1 MIILQYRT
9 TDRRLAPART
19 GRSFPRFGG
28 RVAFVSRTIALLAVA
43 IVFCSSEIAR
53 AADDTLIAVMNTS
66 LRVLDPVVTSSYVT
80 RDHGYMIYD
89 VLVAQDD
96 AYQVRPQMAD
106 WTVLDDGLV
115 YVFTLRE
122 GLLFHDGQKVK
133 ADDAIA
139 SLRRWGTRDKGGQLL
154 FEQTAA
160 LEATDDRTIVWRLT
174 RPFPTLLQVLG
185 KPSSLPPFIMPR
197 RIAETPADKPISEY
211 IGSGPFKFIASAFL
225 PGVSVTYEK
234 FDGYV
239 PRREKASWMAGG
251 KIVNVRR
258 VQWITMPDAQT
269 AVNALVAGEIDYI
282 EGVPVDLLPVL
293 KRHRQVVIEVR
304 STLGHQVV
312 GRMNFRHP
320 PFDNVNLRRAAMLAL
335 NQKDVLTAMVGN
347 PDYFRICGAVFGCG
361 TPLADA
367 TGSASLT
374 GSGDIEGA
382 RALLKKAGYD
392 GARVVILEP
401 ADVPIL
407 AAPPRVAAQA
417 LRQAGFNVELQSMDW
432 QTSLVRRA
440 NMSKP
445 SDGGWS
451 MFFTVLGIP
460 EISSPLS
467 NVMLDGRGE
476 KAWFGWP
483 EDARLETLRHD
494 FLGAGSADAQRSIA
508 RQIQV
513 HSLDQ
518 ATYVPLGEY
527 QQVQA
532 RRDRITGILPSP
544 NPVFWGVAKAP

>member
-1 MIILQYRT
+1 MQKAATDQMLVPVRT
-9 TDRRLAPART
+9 ERGFSQL
-19 GRSFPRFGG
+19 GE
-28 RVAFVSRTIALLAVA
+28 RVAFISRILGRVVVALALCASQAV
-43 IVFCSSEIAR
+43 R
-53 AADDTLIAVMNTS
+53 AGDDTLIAVMNTS
-66 LRVLDPVVTSSYVT
+66 LRVLDPIVTSSYVT
-80 RDHGYMIYD
+80 RDHAYMIYD
-89 VLVAQDD
+89 VLVALDD

-106 WTVLDDGLV
+106 WTVSDDGLA

-139 SLRRWGTRDKGGQLL
+139 SLRRWGTRDNGGQLL

-160 LEATDDRTIVWRLT
+160 LEAPDDRTIVWRLK
-174 RPFPTLLQVLG
+174 RPFPALLQILG

-197 RIAETPADKPISEY
+197 RIADTPADRPISDS
-211 IGSGPFKFIASAFL
+211 IGSGPFKFVASEFR
-225 PGVSVTYEK
+225 PGVSATYEK

-239 PRREKASWMAGG
+239 PRPERASWMAGG

-293 KRHRQVVIEVR
+293 KLHRQVVAEVR
-304 STLGHQVV
+304 SALGHQVI

-320 PFDNVNLRRAAMLAL
+320 PFDNADLRRAAMLAL
-335 NQKDVLTAMVGN
+335 NQKDILTAMVGS
-347 PDYFRICGAVFGCG
+347 PDYFRICGAIFGCG

-367 TGSASLT
+367 TGSDSLT
-374 GSGDIEGA
+374 GAGDVEGA
-382 RALLKKAGYD
+382 RALLKKAAYD
-392 GARVVILEP
+392 GTRVLILEP
-401 ADVPIL
+401 VDVPIL

-432 QTSLVRRA
+432 QTSLTRRA

-445 SDGGWS
+445 ADGGWS

-467 NVMLDGRGE
+467 NVLLDGRGD

-483 EDARLETLRHD
+483 DDARLETLRQD
-494 FLGAGSADAQRSIA
+494 FLSAGSADAQKSIA
-508 RQIQV
+508 KRIQA
-513 HSLDQ
+513 HALDEV
-518 ATYVPLGEY
+518 TYVPLGEY

-532 RRDRITGILPSP
+532 RSDRITGMIPSP

>member
-1 MIILQYRT
+1 MIFLQNRT
-9 TDRRLAPART
+9 ADRKLAPART
-19 GRSFPRFGG
+19 EKSLPRFGG
-28 RVAFVSRTIALLAVA
+28 RVPFVSRTIVLLAVA
-43 IVFCSSEIAR
+43 IAFCSSEIAR

-96 AYQVRPQMAD
+96 TYQVRPQMAD
-106 WTVLDDGLV
+106 WTVSDDGLV
-115 YVFTLRE
+115 YVFTLRD

-133 ADDAIA
+133 AEDAIA
-139 SLRRWGTRDKGGQLL
+139 SLRRWGARDNGGQLL

-160 LEATDDRTIVWRLT
+160 LEAPDDRRIVWRLK
-174 RPFPTLLQVLG
+174 RPFPALLQILG
-185 KPSSLPPFIMPR
+185 KPSSLPPFMMPR

-211 IGSGPFKFIASAFL
+211 IGSGPFKFITSEFRPGLSA
-225 PGVSVTYEK
+225 TYEK

-293 KRHRQVVIEVR
+293 KRHRHVVTEVR
-304 STLGHQVV
+304 STLGHQVI
-312 GRMNFRHP
+312 GRMNFRQP
-320 PFDNVNLRRAAMLAL
+320 PFDNADLRRAAMLAL
-335 NQKDVLTAMVGN
+335 NQKDVLTAMVGR
-347 PDYFRICGAVFGCG
+347 PHYFRICGAIFGCG

-374 GSGDIEGA
+374 GTGNIEGA

-417 LRQAGFNVELQSMDW
+417 LRRAGFNVELQSMDW
-432 QTSLVRRA
+432 QTSLTRRA

-445 SDGGWS
+445 ADGGWS

-467 NVMLDGRGE
+467 NALLDGRGD

-483 EDARLETLRHD
+483 DDARLETLRQD
-494 FLGAGSADAQRSIA
+494 FLSAGSADAQKSIA
-508 RQIQV
+508 KRIQA
-513 HSLDQ
+513 HALDEV
-518 ATYVPLGEY
+518 TYVPLGEY

-532 RRDRITGILPSP
+532 RSDRITGMIPSP